1 MEAGVFADF
10 GRMEEWKRAISV
22 GDSIL
27 VFGRDIWGYEG
38 RYALSNIL
46 PEKPDGEMQ
55 YNACALRII
64 VQL

>member
-1 MEAGVFADF
+1 
-10 GRMEEWKRAISV
+10 MEEWKRAISV
-22 GDSIL
+22 GDSIH